1 MPQVGELKHTIA
13 IKSATP
19 SRSATGG
26 ESQAWTTTVA
36 TCRAKIEP
44 LRGEESLSAGIQD
57 ASVTHRVW
65 IWYRSGITTK
75 HRIYFGSRIFEILQ
89 ATNFREESEWLEILA
104 KEYRV

>member
-75 HRIYFGSRIFEILQ
+75 HRISG
-89 ATNFREESEWLEILA
+89 RESLKFCRRRTSA
-104 KEYRV
+104 KNLNGWRS